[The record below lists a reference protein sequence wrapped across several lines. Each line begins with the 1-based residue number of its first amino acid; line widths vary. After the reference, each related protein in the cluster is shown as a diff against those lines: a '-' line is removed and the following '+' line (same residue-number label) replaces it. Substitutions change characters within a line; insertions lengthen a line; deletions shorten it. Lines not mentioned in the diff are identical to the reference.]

1 MRIQP
6 RRTIQLQI
14 HPSTWAQDRSRL
26 SRAPHR
32 TDSDRRCDHLGVHG
46 TAGITAR
53 SFHAR
58 CTAAPVTKREKG
70 DALACPCD
78 ADCGMAVRAA
88 HQGY

>member
-6 RRTIQLQI
+6 RRTIPLLT

-32 TDSDRRCDHLGVHG
+32 IDSDRRCDRSHLGVHG

-58 CTAAPVTKREKG
+58 CAA
-70 DALACPCD
+70 
-78 ADCGMAVRAA
+78 AV
-88 HQGY
+88 